1 MNFQESKDNKLTE
14 RSSIFPKRKSKIFA
28 TAPAWLIL
36 AGLVIAL
43 ALLVIFA
50 PQERTLGDGIKIVY
64 VHVAVIWTAMLA
76 IAAWGLLGLGV
87 AFTDNPRLYSW
98 LTTMRPLAFGVY
110 LISAV
115 LGMVSSKINWGAV
128 GWLEPRMQ
136 ATLSTLAVAV
146 MIMVLNAW
154 LSSRRI
160 QGVLGALMLAYTYW
174 AIFSSPLVLH
184 PENPI
189 MSSDSG
195 AIKLTFFICFALVL
209 GIAAWIL
216 WYLQKL
222 APIQE

>member
-1 MNFQESKDNKLTE
+1 MNAQEVNDK
-14 RSSIFPKRKSKIFA
+14 KIA
-28 TAPAWLIL
+28 VSPPAWLIL
-36 AGLVIAL
+36 AGLVIVSTL
-43 ALLVIFA
+43 VVIFA

-64 VHVAVIWTAMLA
+64 VHVAVTWTALLA

-87 AFTDNPRLYSW
+87 ALTDHPRLYSW
-98 LTTMRPLAFGVY
+98 LTTIRPLAFGIY
-110 LISAV
+110 LVSAV
-115 LGMVSSKINWGAV
+115 LGMLSSKINWGAV

-136 ATLSTLAVAV
+136 ATLSTLAVAIV
-146 MIMVLNAW
+146 VVVLNAW
-154 LSSRRI
+154 LPARRI

-209 GIAAWIL
+209 AIAAWIL
-216 WYLQKL
+216 WYLRKL
-222 APIQE
+222 AAVRE